1 MSCDSIPVPTTNPRS
16 SGRISTTPT
25 PPGLLTPDDAHP
37 IKRAELAAK
46 IRQRNFGFF
55 ISLRY
60 EGAPGRLRKLPY
72 CYRQPCRMAE
82 YEFATPLRAP
92 LRVLPDSAN
101 RPLRPNP
108 ARTQG
113 PFLQF
118 IPPAIAITPPPL
130 IKGNQVFASL
140 PLQF

>member
-1 MSCDSIPVPTTNPRS
+1 MSCDSIPVPPTNPRS

-60 EGAPGRLRKLPY
+60 EGAPARLRKLPY

-82 YEFATPLRAP
+82 YEFASAPVKGSSRLCKEGAETESTPDARF
-92 LRVLPDSAN
+92 LPPIHTACRRRQPSS
-101 RPLRPNP
+101 
-108 ARTQG
+108 TH
-113 PFLQF
+113 
-118 IPPAIAITPPPL
+118 
-130 IKGNQVFASL
+130 KGR
-140 PLQF
+140 